1 MISKKDLIARN
12 PNPYNLTPEQ
22 LADVEITKAQVA
34 KHLKTIDWSKHEQQ
48 DNPTEA
54 EKQAK
59 RFLDFSRI
67 LSNRKSRKEY

>member
-1 MISKKDLIARN
+1 LISKKDLIARN

-34 KHLKTIDWSKHEQQ
+34 KHIDSIDFSKHEQ
-48 DNPTEA
+48 PTET

-67 LSNRKSRKEY
+67 LAERKSRNEY